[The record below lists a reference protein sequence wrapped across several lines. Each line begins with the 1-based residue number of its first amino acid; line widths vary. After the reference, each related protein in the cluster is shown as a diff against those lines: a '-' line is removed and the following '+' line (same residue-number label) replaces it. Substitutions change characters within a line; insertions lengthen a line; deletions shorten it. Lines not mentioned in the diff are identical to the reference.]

1 MDRLQSSEAVRSLA
15 LSHRV
20 WSHSSA
26 CPLCELIAHKLGSPG
41 DHARRGGNFT
51 RIDALARRK
60 RGRQDAGNASAVN
73 RYPGE
78 VPPLLCEI
86 QIRLC
91 VLWRTKNKSFVM

>member
-1 MDRLQSSEAVRSLA
+1 MKWDRLQSSEEVRSLA

-26 CPLCELIAHKLGSPG
+26 CPLCELIAHKLCPPG

-51 RIDALARRK
+51 GIDALARRK
-60 RGRQDAGNASAVN
+60 RWRRDAGNAFAVN
-73 RYPGE
+73 RYPRN

-86 QIRLC
+86 TIRLC
-91 VLWRTKNKSFVM
+91 AL